1 MSFPC
6 TFLGTGDTQ
15 MNRINKNSPVSWNF
29 NSIGEEKKK
38 IDKHMIFT
46 AVEGKGNEAVRREA
60 VVLGRGEGAI

>member
-1 MSFPC
+1 
-6 TFLGTGDTQ
+6 